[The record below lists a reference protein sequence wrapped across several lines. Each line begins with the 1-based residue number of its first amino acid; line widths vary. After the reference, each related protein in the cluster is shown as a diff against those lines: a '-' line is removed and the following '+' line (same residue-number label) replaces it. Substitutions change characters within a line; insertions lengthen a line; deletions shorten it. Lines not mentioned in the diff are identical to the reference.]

1 MAEITL
7 IFSGLEHILSFN
19 RAFLSDLEAAMLAGD
34 GGVGASGLP
43 TVPLTSGARHV
54 PMSKRLHLEEVLLK
68 HVRHGIARSR
78 RGVSSLRR
86 RCRCIWRSAS
96 VRQIK
101 GFSAYLGYV
110 SYYAKARQTLVQCQE
125 QSPRFDDYVKVQQ
138 PNRAIRT
145 W

>member
-1 MAEITL
+1 MASTQKILPELEASAKSSAPLISMAEITL

-78 RGVSSLRR
+78 RGGSSLRR
-86 RCRCIWRSAS
+86 
-96 VRQIK
+96 
-101 GFSAYLGYV
+101 
-110 SYYAKARQTLVQCQE
+110 
-125 QSPRFDDYVKVQQ
+125 
-138 PNRAIRT
+138 
-145 W
+145 